1 VVVEHTSDGAA
12 NLSRSAS
19 IGAQPLDPTQSR
31 RYSGRAVAGPS
42 PPKLQCGLRDVQYFD
57 IILFALLAA
66 FVVVRLGRVLGRRP
80 GGGRRDS
87 PDLLHRGSR
96 RHEDNV
102 VALPDHAVQDEVV
115 GIETVSTDRE
125 DTPSAAAG
133 IAEIQMQNPG
143 FELRQFLSGA
153 RTAYEMVVTAFAA
166 GDRDSLKRLLTRE
179 VLDNFTGAIEERQ
192 SLGESL
198 ETTVVGVDTVEVVD
212 ARMAGRLAE
221 VTVKFVSQIVN
232 VVRDR
237 DGNEVGDDAGV
248 KQVIDIWTFVRD
260 VRSADPNWA
269 LAETRSPT

>member
-1 VVVEHTSDGAA
+1 MVEHTSDGAA
-12 NLSRSAS
+12 KLSRSAS
-19 IGAQPLDPTQSR
+19 VDAQPLDPAQSR
-31 RYSGRAVAGPS
+31 RYSGCTVAGRS
-42 PPKLQCGLRDVQYFD
+42 RRKLQCGHRDVQYFD

-80 GGGRRDS
+80 GGSRRDS
-87 PDLLHRGSR
+87 SDLLRRGSR

-115 GIETVSTDRE
+115 GIEAVSTDPDE
-125 DTPSAAAG
+125 TLPVAAG
-133 IAEIQMQNPG
+133 IAEIRLQSPG

-153 RTAYEMVVTAFAA
+153 RAAYEMVVNAFAA
-166 GDRDSLKRLLTRE
+166 GDRDLLKRLLTRE

-192 SLGESL
+192 GRGESL
-198 ETTVVGVDTVEVVD
+198 ETTVVGVDTAEVVD

>member
-1 VVVEHTSDGAA
+1 M
-12 NLSRSAS
+12 
-19 IGAQPLDPTQSR
+19 
-31 RYSGRAVAGPS
+31 
-42 PPKLQCGLRDVQYFD
+42 QYFD

-87 PDLLHRGSR
+87 SDLLRRGSR

-115 GIETVSTDRE
+115 GIEAVSTDPDE
-125 DTPSAAAG
+125 TPPVAAG
-133 IAEIQMQNPG
+133 IAEIRLQSPG

-153 RTAYEMVVTAFAA
+153 RAAYEMVVDAFAA
-166 GDRDSLKRLLTRE
+166 GDRDLLKRLLTRE

-192 SLGESL
+192 SRGESL
-198 ETTVVGVDTVEVVD
+198 ETTVVGVDTAEVVD